1 MSKSDEHDYCRILEK
16 FGCHL
21 LFVIKKTQ
29 NWIQMSINA
38 QLFDQKKTDDRTFIE
53 DCDKN
58 SDCLKSQKNRIFTHL
73 KSNAGCK
80 IFEWDFSSPWIKS
93 SNSGVSS
100 SEIFNNISAK
110 FDLFA
115 FGVGKGQK
123 GQIITFILQTR
134 NQNRH

>member
-1 MSKSDEHDYCRILEK
+1 MTANY
-16 FGCHL
+16 
-21 LFVIKKTQ
+21 
-29 NWIQMSINA
+29 
-38 QLFDQKKTDDRTFIE
+38 IE
-53 DCDKN
+53 NCDKN
-58 SDCLKSQKNRIFTHL
+58 SDYLSIESQKIRIFTHL

-100 SEIFNNISAK
+100 SKIFNNISAK

-123 GQIITFILQTR
+123 GQIEPKLLI
-134 NQNRH
+134 